1 MRVSPSFQYSN
12 CLCAD
17 ERERERGRDS
27 ETETERKDG
36 HGYEVK
42 ARVEDRPGIRVK
54 RSGQ

>member
-17 ERERERGRDS
+17 ERETERGRDS

>member
-1 MRVSPSFQYSN
+1 MR
-12 CLCAD
+12 
-17 ERERERGRDS
+17 ERETERGRDS

-42 ARVEDRPGIRVK
+42 DRVEDRLGIRVK